1 MSYLI
6 EKFAHRKEVVEAIN
20 LLESN
25 NFTIDLGFGG
35 ELDGIVDNSTNEAIT
50 SNSIW
55 NYPKQIQDAIFL
67 LNEVN

>member
-6 EKFAHRKEVVEAIN
+6 EKFAHRKEVVKAIN

-50 SNSIW
+50 PNSIW